1 MGSRPYFHILLIFF
15 ILSVKFDSLMS
26 EKNKPKPSLCE
37 RRTISFDA
45 DLYLLA
51 QRRMKEEGETM
62 FSRYVQTLVRRDTAL
77 LRAEALNS
85 EKAILNFAMAAETTE
100 AGPELSQDK
109 AKGKY
114 QTAAKTRAE
123 RGAGAKMAKLSENL
137 DCGSSTP
144 TKKNSRRAG

>member
-1 MGSRPYFHILLIFF
+1 M
-15 ILSVKFDSLMS
+15 
-26 EKNKPKPSLCE
+26 
-37 RRTISFDA
+37 
-45 DLYLLA
+45 
-51 QRRMKEEGETM
+51 
-62 FSRYVQTLVRRDTAL
+62 
-77 LRAEALNS
+77 RAERIHPAPHPRRYSTTLDGA
-85 EKAILNFAMAAETTE
+85 KYGTDYAITVAAETTE

-123 RGAGAKMAKLSENL
+123 RGAGAKMATLSENL